1 MKKLLTEKYRPK
13 NISDL
18 ILDIELQ
25 NILLNMI
32 KLNKIPNIILY
43 GPPGTGKTSTAL
55 CIAHNIMDKKYY
67 EDCILELNASD
78 NRCLEDIE
86 NITTFCKKKTNSKK
100 IVILDEADILTKKS
114 LKIIENLLDMD
125 IIFIF
130 TCNSKRSIIESI
142 QSKCTILLFNK
153 ISDDLIINKLKY
165 ICKLECYE
173 DNNID
178 IDTITIL
185 SNGDFR
191 KAINLLEL
199 HINNNDVNKFN
210 IQLEITSLINHIFNK
225 DIDNILLSLNSFIDK
240 NFNITDIIKLLIFNI
255 KNNQDIEQNIK
266 INILSNIYKSY
277 NIICNG
283 LDNKLQLYSL
293 VFKLL

>member
-1 MKKLLTEKYRPK
+1 MIKLLVDKYRP
-13 NISDL
+13 NTLSDL
-18 ILDIELQ
+18 ILDNELQ

-55 CIAHNIMDKKYY
+55 CIANTIIEKKYY
-67 EDCILELNASD
+67 EDCVLEINASD

-86 NITTFCKKKTNSKK
+86 NITTFCKKKTNDKK
-100 IVILDEADILTKKS
+100 MVILDEADILTKKS
-114 LKIIENLLDMD
+114 LKIIENLLDLD

-130 TCNSKRSIIESI
+130 TCNSKKSIIESI

-153 ISDDLIINKLKY
+153 ISDDLIINKLNY
-165 ICKLECYE
+165 IKNVEKCEK
-173 DNNID
+173 D
-178 IDTITIL
+178 IDLVSISIL

-191 KAINLLEL
+191 KSINLLEL
-199 HINNNDVNKFN
+199 YINDNNLNKFN
-210 IQLEITSLINHIFNK
+210 IQLEILNLIKYIFSK
-225 DIDNILLSLNSFIDK
+225 DIDNIILSLESFINN
-240 NFNITDIIKLLIFNI
+240 NFNITDIIKLLIYNI
-255 KNNQDIEQNIK
+255 KNDLNIEQNIK

-283 LDNKLQLYSL
+283 LDNKLQLYGL
-293 VFKLL
+293 IFKLL

>member
-1 MKKLLTEKYRPK
+1 MKRLLTEKYRPI

-55 CIAHNIMDKKYY
+55 CIAHTIMEKKYY
-67 EDCILELNASD
+67 EECILEINASD

-86 NITTFCKKKTNSKK
+86 NIITFCKKKTNSKK

-130 TCNSKRSIIESI
+130 TCNSKKSIIESI
-142 QSKCTILLFNK
+142 QSRSTILLFNK
-153 ISDDLIINKLKY
+153 ISDNLIINKLKY
-165 ICKLECYE
+165 ICKLEGHE
-173 DNNID
+173 EKNID
-178 IDTITIL
+178 VNTIAIL

-199 HINNNDVNKFN
+199 NINDNNINKFN
-210 IQLEITSLINHIFNK
+210 I
-225 DIDNILLSLNSFIDK
+225 
-240 NFNITDIIKLLIFNI
+240 
-255 KNNQDIEQNIK
+255 
-266 INILSNIYKSY
+266 
-277 NIICNG
+277 
-283 LDNKLQLYSL
+283 
-293 VFKLL
+293 